1 MKLTVVSQL
10 FYPELISTGLTLT
23 ELCEGLAKKGIKVT
37 VIAGYPTIV
46 DTKKRVPKRLIHK
59 GIKIHRV
66 WSTRFRK
73 INIFGKTINHI
84 TFFLSIFFKLLLVSR
99 SQHVLLLTNPPILP
113 LIMLILAPIKRFR
126 FSILLFDLY
135 PETLVAN
142 HIFSPK
148 HVLVR
153 AWKVSNQLLY
163 KRAQHIITIGQCM
176 KEKVQLSLPK
186 QHHSKIAL
194 IPIWSDDKHIQSTKF
209 AIDFRSRWELQDY
222 FVVGYSGNLARFH
235 DIESILYAA
244 KQCQSMKQIKF
255 LFVGE
260 GYKKTWAMT
269 YVATHKLSNVM
280 FKSYVDREHLG
291 ALLDLFDVGLVSLL
305 PEQTGLSVP
314 SKTMGLL
321 AAGCPIIALM
331 DPQCTISQLITT
343 ANNGYSIRPH
353 DVSGLTKAISTLAN
367 DPILCDTFGQRSLA
381 LSAQTYNLN
390 KTCDTFKHI
399 LF

>member
-1 MKLTVVSQL
+1 
-10 FYPELISTGLTLT
+10 
-23 ELCEGLAKKGIKVT
+23 
-37 VIAGYPTIV
+37 
-46 DTKKRVPKRLIHK
+46 
-59 GIKIHRV
+59 
-66 WSTRFRK
+66 
-73 INIFGKTINHI
+73 
-84 TFFLSIFFKLLLVSR
+84 
-99 SQHVLLLTNPPILP
+99 
-113 LIMLILAPIKRFR
+113 MLILAPIKRFR

-153 AWKVSNQLLY
+153 DWKLSNQLLY
-163 KRAQHIITIGQCM
+163 KREQNIITIGQCM

-244 KQCQSMKQIKF
+244 KQCQSETDKI

-291 ALLDLFDVGLVSLL
+291 LF
-305 PEQTGLSVP
+305 
-314 SKTMGLL
+314 
-321 AAGCPIIALM
+321 
-331 DPQCTISQLITT
+331 
-343 ANNGYSIRPH
+343 
-353 DVSGLTKAISTLAN
+353 
-367 DPILCDTFGQRSLA
+367 
-381 LSAQTYNLN
+381 
-390 KTCDTFKHI
+390 
-399 LF
+399 